1 LRITELITY
10 RTPIQPN
17 VCILALRTDEGLVGL
32 GESFWGAEAVEAYL
46 HSTAAPLLGRVA
58 DATPAA
64 AQVALRPYVGY
75 ASSGAETRGMG
86 AIDVALW
93 DLLGRAAGQSVGR
106 LLGGPLTPRIR
117 VYNTCAGYAY
127 VKQENRQ
134 AVGNWGLPADA
145 ARVRPYED
153 LQGFL
158 ERPAELARSLL
169 SEGYTAMKVWPFDF
183 AAEAT
188 RGGDLPYADLRRGMR
203 VLEAIRAEAGD
214 AMDILIELHGLWSVK
229 GAVTLLCELE
239 SIRPWWVE
247 DPIRPDAPE
256 AYRALRER
264 VNVPIAAGETLTGTR
279 GFKPLLD
286 VHALDVAIVD
296 VNWTGG
302 ITEAVKIASLADTYG
317 VGFAPHDCTGPISFA
332 VTTQVVRAL
341 PNAVI
346 AETVRA
352 FNSDWYLAIAEGIPP
367 VKDGYVNP
375 SDEPGLGI
383 TLREDFLARPDTI
396 TRTSRLIP

>member
-1 LRITELITY
+1 
-10 RTPIQPN
+10 
-17 VCILALRTDEGLVGL
+17 
-32 GESFWGAEAVEAYL
+32 VEAYL
-46 HSTAAPLLGRVA
+46 HSTAAPLLANVA

-75 ASSGAETRGMG
+75 ASSGAETRGIG

-93 DLLGRAAGQSVGR
+93 DLLGRASGQSVGR
-106 LLGGPLTPRIR
+106 LLGGPITPRIR

-134 AVGNWGLPADA
+134 ATANWGLADA
-145 ARVRPYED
+145 TEARPYED

-188 RGGDLPYADLRRGMR
+188 RGGDLPYADLRRGMH
-203 VLEAIRAEAGD
+203 VLEAIRAEVGD
-214 AMDILIELHGLWSVK
+214 AMDLLIELHGLWSVK
-229 GAVTLLCELE
+229 GAVTLLRELE

-286 VHALDVAIVD
+286 ARALDVAIVD
-296 VNWTGG
+296 INWTGG
-302 ITEAVKIASLADTYG
+302 ITEAVKVASLADTYG

-352 FNSDWYLAIAEGIPP
+352 FSSDWYRAIAEGLPP
-367 VKDGYVNP
+367 VLDGHVTP

-383 TLREDFLARPDTI
+383 TLRADFLARPDTI
-396 TRTSRLIP
+396 ARTTRIEA